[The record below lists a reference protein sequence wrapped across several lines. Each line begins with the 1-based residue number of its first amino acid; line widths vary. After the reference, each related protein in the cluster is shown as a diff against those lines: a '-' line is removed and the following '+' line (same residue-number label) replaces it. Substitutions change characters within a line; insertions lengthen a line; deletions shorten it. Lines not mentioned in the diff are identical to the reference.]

1 MVDPDLSCESTFKL
15 NTSVKKYKEL
25 HMCKPKNV
33 MMSTKYVIATVKLD
47 LTRTWAHV
55 NHAVLK
61 LWSATCM
68 VFTIKIEVIQV

>member
-1 MVDPDLSCESTFKL
+1 
-15 NTSVKKYKEL
+15 
-25 HMCKPKNV
+25 MCKPKNV